1 MLYLQEMILMKKN
14 LRFGIFGGS
23 FNPPHLGHL
32 QSAQSV
38 MVKAGLDLMFFV
50 PNHQNPLKSS
60 IDGPSASERLTMTE
74 LAVKSWSSKFVVD
87 DLEIRRQGK
96 SYTVDT
102 VREFKNKYPEAEIYL
117 VIGVD
122 AFNTF
127 HQWKNPE
134 QILNDCSVIVTSRAG
149 NTFPPEKESWPEFLT
164 EMIVEEDFN
173 FLELKSGQSVQFV
186 RIPDLAISSTE
197 IRRKVRAKVSC
208 DQELTLNVEN
218 HIKEAGYY
226 LQVRDKIGDFAKF
239 SEFCFQTLNSK
250 KIIQPRAFDLKGT
263 TAITD
268 YAIVGSG
275 SSSRHTTALAE
286 NLIRQVKQDY
296 GVHPLSCEGL
306 SEGRWV
312 VVDYGG
318 LVVHLF
324 YDYVRQEYSIERL
337 WSGSKELN
345 FGS

>member
-1 MLYLQEMILMKKN
+1 MKKN
-14 LRFGIFGGS
+14 LRFGIYGGS

-32 QSAQSV
+32 QAAQSV
-38 MVKAGLDLMFFV
+38 VTKAGLDLVFFV
-50 PNHQNPLKSS
+50 PNFQNPIKSS
-60 IDGPSASERLTMTE
+60 IDGPTGLQRLKMTE
-74 LAVKSWSSKFVVD
+74 LAVQTWSPKFVVD
-87 DLEIRRQGK
+87 DVEVRRQGK
-96 SYTVDT
+96 SYSIDT
-102 VREFKNKYPEAEIYL
+102 VRDFKTKYPEAEIFL
-117 VIGVD
+117 IIGVD
-122 AFNTF
+122 AFNSF

-134 QILNDCSVIVTSRAG
+134 QILNECSLIVTSRSG
-149 NTFPPEKESWPEFLT
+149 NTFPPEKESWPEFLS

-186 RIPDLAISSTE
+186 RIPDYPISSTE
-197 IRRKVRAKVSC
+197 IRRKIRAKVSC
-208 DQELTLNVEN
+208 DQELTLNVEK
-218 HIKEAGYY
+218 HIKETGYY
-226 LQVRDKIGDFAKF
+226 LQSKDKIGDFAKF
-239 SEFCFQTLNSK
+239 SEYCYQTLNSK
-250 KIIQPRAFDLKGT
+250 KIIAPRAFDLKGT

-286 NLIRQVKQDY
+286 TLIRQVKQDY
-296 GVHPLSCEGL
+296 GVHPLNCEGL

-337 WSGSKELN
+337 WSGSKEMI